1 MRTTIWAALAAL
13 ISSPVTAGEV
23 NPMLSTDM
31 TDEPQVQLEWHY
43 PTCHS
48 IVRDDDVTY
57 WHGVAHC
64 NGWMH
69 ERWVLGERPPAEFV
83 HAYPGHLDVIITANQ
98 VLFNI

>member
-1 MRTTIWAALAAL
+1 
-13 ISSPVTAGEV
+13 
-23 NPMLSTDM
+23 MLSTDM